1 MRNEG
6 GGASGIMSITLIDR
20 NADATAPITNDEER
34 IGRHRRPHRS
44 IPSRGNGNYL
54 CPSLTVPWTA
64 RPLWGEALMPGLR
77 YAFAGGPRPPISFD
91 WPSLIAD
98 RNMVRF
104 LSSQDRPVV
113 FVRTSLVGRRVERR
127 LTISLLPRFSGHHT
141 AIICHRICAGETK
154 TTVPT
159 QWSFGVHFLLQKFL
173 LCRPEHRSNK
183 SILEYSMKC
192 LDDPADVLVQGIE
205 YDRWAMGTKALDG
218 TVHDNGDSSGDIDMF
233 CRGLLHKLMEEYDD
247 VFEVIPGEEA
257 TMLRVDGG
265 GVLRGVATIDRNGE
279 RRTHEADK
287 IVVALG
293 ANSSSLCGDIGVS
306 CPVYPAR
313 GHLVT
318 VASKFDH
325 RCNLTL
331 DGGLG
336 YAAPMARVDHLGRR
350 MYRLSGFVDF
360 APPAAA
366 GGDGADPGRIDAL
379 VGAARSQLPDLE
391 VVDASACHRP
401 ISADD
406 RALVGPSGDEH
417 PNLYLATGFG
427 SRGWTI
433 GLGSGKL
440 LASMMMGVPCDID
453 PTPYLPSRFSL
464 SYKGIFGTRRRAAP
478 LM

>member
-1 MRNEG
+1 
-6 GGASGIMSITLIDR
+6 
-20 NADATAPITNDEER
+20 
-34 IGRHRRPHRS
+34 
-44 IPSRGNGNYL
+44 
-54 CPSLTVPWTA
+54 
-64 RPLWGEALMPGLR
+64 
-77 YAFAGGPRPPISFD
+77 
-91 WPSLIAD
+91 
-98 RNMVRF
+98 
-104 LSSQDRPVV
+104 
-113 FVRTSLVGRRVERR
+113 
-127 LTISLLPRFSGHHT
+127 
-141 AIICHRICAGETK
+141 
-154 TTVPT
+154 
-159 QWSFGVHFLLQKFL
+159 
-173 LCRPEHRSNK
+173 
-183 SILEYSMKC
+183 MKC
-192 LDDPADVLVQGIE
+192 LDDPSDVLVQGIE
-205 YDRWAMGTKALDG
+205 YDRWAIGTKALDG

-417 PNLYLATGFG
+417 PDLYLATGFG